1 MHWYKVVKEVR
12 GNRYLYL
19 QHSYR
24 VSGRK
29 NPSTLNIY
37 CGRADE
43 AASWRRASLRRH
55 EERQKPPQP
64 RHTQHVEV
72 NLHTFLET
80 RVVRA
85 DAETHLFSGR
95 LFRPYGA
102 DWEQVKAADPDCVW
116 TLLEV
121 AGDGGETVRKGLHH
135 ENRVGY
141 FITAKAE
148 PVAGLDASEVAFVD
162 ELLDMSQPTASGGG
176 TVLAR
181 WDLKPAKPK
190 PWEHTEAYE
199 IAVRMGVT
207 VKTQIAKGRSNGA
220 AVYSTSTDTISVPD
234 VTRFRAGFGMSA
246 EEQHLMS
253 MLHETVHAT
262 MKRLKRG
269 VPHTRSTYAQEE
281 IVAEV
286 GAWLVARRLGIAP
299 QCHDGARHYLQFYW
313 GRFSNRDELRPWV
326 EREVAKAAD
335 FIVAHH
341 SKGGWK
347 KPVDTSQETG
357 TVCPDCGGR
366 KDRGA
371 TVCVACFPG

>member
-24 VSGRK
+24 VGGRK

-80 RVVRA
+80 RTVRA
-85 DAETHLFSGR
+85 DGETHLFSGR
-95 LFRPYGA
+95 LFRPNGA
-102 DWEQVKAADPDCVW
+102 DWEKVKAADPACVW

-121 AGDGGETVRKGLHH
+121 DGDGGETVRKGLHH

-148 PVAGLDASEVAFVD
+148 PMAGLDASEVTFVD
-162 ELLDMSQPTASGGG
+162 ELLDMSKPIGTSGEL
-176 TVLAR
+176 LAR
-181 WDLKPAKPK
+181 WDLKATKAR
-190 PWEHTEAYE
+190 PWQHVEAYE
-199 IAVRMGVT
+199 IATRMGVT

-220 AVYSTSTDTISVPD
+220 AVYNISSDTIAVPD

-262 MKRLKRG
+262 MKRCRRP
-269 VPHTRSTYAQEE
+269 VERSLSGYAREE
-281 IVAEV
+281 LVAEI
-286 GAWLVARRLGIAP
+286 GAWVVARRLGIAP
-299 QCHDGARHYLQFYW
+299 KCHDGARRYLQEYW
-313 GRFSNRDELRPWV
+313 GCFADRDATRAWV

-357 TVCPDCGGR
+357 TVCPDCGGA

-371 TVCVACFPG
+371 TVCVACFPA